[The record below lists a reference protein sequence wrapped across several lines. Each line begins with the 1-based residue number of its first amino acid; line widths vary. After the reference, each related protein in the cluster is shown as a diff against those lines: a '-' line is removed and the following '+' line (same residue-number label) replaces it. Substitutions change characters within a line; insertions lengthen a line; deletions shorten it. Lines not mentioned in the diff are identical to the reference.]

1 MPRKPNGKKIAM
13 ARVDDVTVRFRS
25 DTRELD
31 NAKNRLDQTGKSF
44 GELEK
49 KSTNAFS
56 KMEGALKSFG
66 AVMLATFSVATVI
79 NFSRSIVDLGKQFT
93 STMSRVQAL
102 TKATGVQFE
111 QLESLAKQL
120 GETTQFSA
128 VQASEAMVFLAQA
141 GFNTNQILKA
151 LPGTLQLAAAGQL
164 DLATSADIAT
174 NVLSAYSLEADKLNQ
189 INDLLVSTTS
199 KANTNIVQFAEAFKV
214 AGPIAQSAGLDINEV
229 AAIIGTLGNAGIQG
243 SLAGTALRGS
253 ISSLIKPT
261 AEAQKVLD
269 RLGITT
275 KNASGELLPLSS
287 IFEQLSQSSVTA
299 ADFFTIFGE
308 RAASAASVLTQAGGG
323 INTFADTLK
332 NDVGI
337 AANIAA
343 QQMDNLRGDSLKLTS
358 AIEGQML
365 KAFEAVEP
373 ILRAVTKAL
382 TVLIKNS
389 KEITIIIA
397 SGAFIQ
403 LAAQWGNI
411 SKAIRGAAIAQR
423 LFNTVSKANPLGLI
437 VSAAMSAVTAIVLYK
452 DELSGAKKATDDL
465 TETQKDFNKEIA
477 KEQAVLDTLI
487 RSIREA
493 AKGSNERKTA
503 INELNKNY
511 GKYIGFLVTEETTLE
526 DIAIAQEK
534 ANKALIS
541 NIALKAKQSEI
552 QSLTTQL
559 IENERKA
566 LSGLSALQ
574 AAAVKDFINEV
585 NRLREQTLNAASPTD
600 EFTFSRIFL
609 GIDPQA
615 PLGGEGS
622 QFEKFQDLLQKTGLN
637 TNQLQRLLLNL
648 IQTQDEYKDKVGE
661 TNDFYDQYINLIE
674 QTIDANEDL
683 ADATTESTEK
693 QKDAL
698 DILKEKIGELERQL
712 ILQALAGDINNKTL
726 SEYLDLTNQ
735 LKDAQDKLKG
745 AIEQSSTAI
754 KEQTQ
759 EIDKAQQDAP
769 PAAEALLGNGDG
781 IIEKTQE
788 IIKYTQQ
795 ATDLFTQYAQQRVE
809 AQAQA
814 IEASFQKETD
824 ALNMQ
829 LQQGLI
835 TQEKYEA
842 ERLQLERETDQARR
856 ELLVRQ
862 AKQEKAIRISGIIL
876 DTAAAVAKALLLP
889 PPANIKAGIAAGA
902 VGAAQLA
909 IASAV
914 QIPEFAEGVIGLQG
928 AGTETSDSIPAMLSR
943 GESVMTAK
951 ETKQH
956 RPVLEAIR
964 NGVFDKEFISM
975 RELKKRGEPITDIT
989 IDTKEQNRLLRQII
1003 STSNESANK
1012 IVNGLKQ
1019 PRKRP
1024 TRKRYGV

>member
-25 DTRELD
+25 DTTDLD
-31 NAKNRLDQTGKSF
+31 KARNQLDQTGRSF
-44 GELEK
+44 GEMEK
-49 KSTNAFS
+49 KGTSSF
-56 KMEGALKSFG
+56 KRIEGALKNFG

-79 NFSRSIVDLGKQFT
+79 NFGRSIEQLGKQFT

-102 TKATGVQFE
+102 TKATGAQFE
-111 QLESLAKQL
+111 QLEGLAKQL

-174 NVLSAYSLEADKLNQ
+174 NVLSAYSLEADNLNQ

-275 KNASGELLPLSS
+275 KGAGGELLPLSD
-287 IFEQLSQSSVTA
+287 IFKQLSQSSVTA
-299 ADFFTIFGE
+299 SDFFAIFGE
-308 RAASAASVLTQAGGG
+308 RAASAASVLTQAGGT

-343 QQMDNLRGDSLKLTS
+343 QQMDNLTGDSLKLTS

-373 ILRAVTKAL
+373 ILRAVTQAL
-382 TVLIKNS
+382 TVLISNS
-389 KEITIIIA
+389 KEITLIIA

-423 LFNTVSKANPLGLI
+423 LFNTVSKANPFGLI
-437 VSAAMSAVTAIVLYK
+437 VSAAMAAVTAIVLYK
-452 DELSGAKKATDDL
+452 DELRGAKKAADDL
-465 TETQKDFNKEIA
+465 TESQKKFNEEVA
-477 KEQAVLDTLI
+477 QEQAKLDTLI
-487 RSIREA
+487 RSIRDA
-493 AKGSNERKTA
+493 AKGSNERKVA
-503 INELNKNY
+503 IQQLNKDY

-526 DIAIAQEK
+526 DLAIAQEK

-541 NIALKAKQSEI
+541 NIALKSRQAELE
-552 QSLTTQL
+552 SLTTKL
-559 IENERKA
+559 IENERNA
-566 LSGLSALQ
+566 LGSLSGLQ
-574 AAAVKDFINEV
+574 IAAVKDFINEV
-585 NRLREQTLNAASPTD
+585 KTLREQTLSAVGPDD
-600 EFTFSRIFL
+600 EFTFSRLFF
-609 GIDPQA
+609 GIDPNA
-615 PLGGEGS
+615 PMGGDGER
-622 QFEKFQDLLQKTGLN
+622 FEKFRDLVIKTGLSSN
-637 TNQLQRLLLNL
+637 ELQRLLLDLVKAQDDYSEAINE
-648 IQTQDEYKDKVGE
+648 TNGFYDEYIDVLNQVNDE
-661 TNDFYDQYINLIE
+661 TS
-674 QTIDANEDL
+674 TT
-683 ADATTESTEK
+683 ATTTTTATEK

-712 ILQALAGDINNKTL
+712 ILQSLAGDINNATL

-735 LKDAQDKLKG
+735 LKEAQEKLKG

-754 KEQTQ
+754 IEQT
-759 EIDKAQQDAP
+759 EEFEKANQDAP
-769 PAAEALLGNGDG
+769 PPAWADQEMTT
-781 IIEKTQE
+781 IEKVQKAIE
-788 IIKYTQQ
+788 YAQK
-795 ATDLFTQYAQQRVE
+795 ATELFTQFSQERIQ
-809 AQAQA
+809 AQAEA
-814 IEASFQKETD
+814 IEASFQKETR
-824 ALNMQ
+824 ALNEQ

-835 TQEKYEA
+835 TQERYEA

-856 ELLVRQ
+856 EIQVRQ
-862 AKQEKAIRISGIIL
+862 AKQEKGLRIAGIIL
-876 DTAAAVAKALLLP
+876 DTAAAVVKAALT
-889 PPANIKAGIAAGA
+889 PPAPNLKAAAAAGFL
-902 VGAAQLA
+902 GAAQLA
-909 IASAV
+909 IANAV

-928 AGTETSDSIPAMLSR
+928 PGTETSDSITAKLSR
-943 GESVMTAK
+943 GESVMTAA
-951 ETKQH
+951 ETKAH

-964 NGVFDKEFISM
+964 NGSFDKEYISM
-975 RELKKRGEPITDIT
+975 KAIKGRAIEGDSIVL
-989 IDTKEQNRLLRQII
+989 DTKEQNRLLRQII
-1003 STSNESANK
+1003 ASNEQSANK
-1012 IVNGLKQ
+1012 IVSGLKQ

-1024 TRKRYGV
+1024 ARKKYGV